1 MSPQTR
7 NFKKLLA
14 FLFLFFLT
22 LTYFFRVLIDD
33 VQAAMDGQSDN
44 GPAVKSHSYTKY
56 NTWPTVRSMGDRL
69 DYRSLLVV
77 SPP

>member
-1 MSPQTR
+1 
-7 NFKKLLA
+7 
-14 FLFLFFLT
+14 
-22 LTYFFRVLIDD
+22 
-33 VQAAMDGQSDN
+33 MDGQSDN

-56 NTWPTVRSMGDRL
+56 NTWPTVQSMGDRL